1 MSGKIRVTQI
11 RSIVRR
17 PEKQRRILKALGLK
31 KMHMTVEHE
40 MNPSILGMV
49 NKVPHLV
56 HVEEL

>member
-11 RSIVRR
+11 RSVIGR
-17 PEKQRRILKALGLK
+17 PEKQRKILRGLGLK

-49 NKVPHLV
+49 KKVPHLV
-56 HVEEL
+56 HVEEI